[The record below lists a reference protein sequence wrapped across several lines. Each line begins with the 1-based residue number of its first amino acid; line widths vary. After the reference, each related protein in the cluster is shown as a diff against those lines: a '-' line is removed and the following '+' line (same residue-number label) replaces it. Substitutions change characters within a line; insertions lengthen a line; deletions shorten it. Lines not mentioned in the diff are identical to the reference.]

1 MYVENIYLCDWLT
14 NVCQM
19 RSRWHNGPPNHGDD
33 DEHTKSIGMFGHI
46 FQFTSDT
53 KSRFL
58 RKSVCALVLRLTR
71 MYQRWKW
78 IYLLFFCC
86 FRWRMWGKLKF
97 TSRKK
102 RQQKMCTHT
111 QSIFYHFHAKSMPEI
126 VFTQFINVLFVCSML
141 YGFVFRDND
150 RSRQLSYRCSCAQNC
165 FPTISHIL

>member
-1 MYVENIYLCDWLT
+1 MFAKCVAVDTTAHHTMVTMTSTQNQLECLGIFFNLHRTPKVDFCVKVCVRLCSGSLACIKDG
-14 NVCQM
+14 
-19 RSRWHNGPPNHGDD
+19 S
-33 DEHTKSIGMFGHI
+33 EFI
-46 FQFTSDT
+46 FF
-53 KSRFL
+53 
-58 RKSVCALVLRLTR
+58 
-71 MYQRWKW
+71 
-78 IYLLFFCC
+78 FFCC